1 MRPSL
6 RTLLVVASAA
16 LFGAT
21 APGGVVEAQ
30 STVPTVERIVFLGLA
45 TGDST
50 YFRGEAVRV
59 RVVFTKHVVVSTTS
73 GKPYVD
79 LMVGTK
85 VRRALFVTS
94 RLNRLDFSYTVQ
106 SADYD
111 ADGVSVTA
119 NALKLNGATIK
130 AKDNAALDAN
140 ATHGAVA
147 GGAARKVDG
156 SRARAPKVRSV
167 TFNSAPAS
175 GDTYGYGEE
184 VVTRVAFDRPVLVS
198 TTGGTPRLALTVGT
212 QVRQATLSN
221 SAGTH
226 RRLSFVY
233 AVQGDDS
240 APGGVSVAANA
251 LNLNGGTI
259 TAGADS
265 TTAAVLAH
273 GAIAADS
280 TRKIDGRRGRP
291 PRVDRIV
298 FLGPEPEDSTYW
310 RGDTI
315 VVEVGFDAKV
325 AVDTTNGKPQV
336 ALTVGTSPRQAV
348 YSARGEE
355 ALRFLY
361 VVQQTDA
368 DSDGVGIAA
377 NALAL
382 NGGRIMGTDVAASR
396 AANLAHVAVDAKAT
410 RKVDGSKIRTPA
422 VESVAF
428 AGSPAEGDTYH
439 YGNDVL
445 VQVAFN
451 RTVVVDTTGGKP
463 QLELTI
469 GTQRRRAVVV
479 APAGATAVLDF
490 TYKVQSADL
499 DADGASIAANA
510 LTLNGGTIKASAD
523 GTTAASLAHGALAA
537 TAARKVDG
545 RPRIVAMEL
554 VHPPGRPLPPQGIY
568 KFQETIWIRA
578 RFDQTLTMT
587 GKPQVSLVV
596 GTDTV
601 QVNARWD
608 LRQNNRAVEFPYR
621 VPRGAKDANGVSV
634 PKGSLDL
641 NGATLKAASDNV
653 TNARLDHVGVA
664 ADDDYKVDGN
674 VTPVPR
680 ARIGWW
686 NQPASGDT
694 FTRGER
700 IRIRAIFHT
709 RVAVAGKPQ
718 LTLKVGTRTRQLTA
732 VFATAWGPAF
742 DYVVQADDQDA
753 DGISVPENALSLP
766 GGAAIRAAADTS
778 VAASLAHDSLPADA
792 SRKVAGNVA
801 GTPKVQTIT
810 VSPLPSS
817 DSTYTRGERFYVN
830 VHFDRD
836 VAVNTTDGK
845 PRVALDIGGTTRYA
859 TYSHSFVLEP
869 AKQVFEYV
877 VQATDL
883 DADGLSIPANALSA
897 NGASITLANDTVA
910 ADLAHGTIAV
920 RPARKVDG
928 SRTTPPRVQSVWLG
942 LPVNGHTYVRGEPV
956 SVVAAFDR
964 QVAVD
969 TAAGSPYFDIEI
981 GSAKRRATYA
991 GQSLDK
997 MQMGFEYLVQ
1007 AGDVDE
1013 DGVGVAAN
1021 ALSAG
1026 GSAITAPGDTT
1037 PAVLA
1042 HVAVPSVYSYKV
1054 DGRLSGAATVR
1065 AIAISDPTSDSTFT
1079 RHEDLYV
1086 NVYFDREV
1094 AVSTTDG
1101 VPRIALDV
1109 GGSTRYATYSNP
1121 YASTRAIHSFRYVVQ
1136 ASDVDADGISIAAN
1150 ALSANGGSITT
1161 LGDTVAADLSHEAVA
1176 ADSARK
1182 ANGGRT
1188 GTPRVRSLWFSVPP
1202 SGGAY
1207 VEGDSIHVV
1216 AAFDREV
1223 AVDVT
1228 GGRPYIEIDVG
1239 GTKRRAPYAARHL
1252 ARSRITF
1259 RYLVQAADRD
1269 PDGVSVPANSLAAN
1283 GGSITTPSGTTP
1295 AILAHDSLPA
1305 NAAHKVTRAP
1315 PRALRVSIGPD
1326 PSSDSTY
1333 TLHEEFNVSMSFDR
1347 AVVVDTTGG
1356 RPRIALDIGGATR
1369 YATYSHPH
1377 NGGPTLQVFAYTVQ
1391 ASDRD
1396 TDGISIAAN
1405 ALSANGGSITAPG
1418 ETAAADLSHA
1428 AVAADSARKVNGG
1441 RTGSPRPRW
1450 VWLASSPVRGDT
1462 YRQGEAIKVDFTFD
1476 RRAVVDTAAGVP
1488 YVEIDVGGTKRRAS
1502 WTGPPSPSSHF
1513 RFTYV
1518 VQTADRDTD
1527 GASVPASTLT
1537 ANGGSITGVPGA
1549 ANTAI
1554 LTHDSLPANAAHKVN
1569 GALPPRAVGVRIGPN
1584 PSSDSTYTLHEEF
1597 NVSVSFDRAVVV
1609 DTTGGRPRVALDIGG
1624 ATRYATYSHP
1634 HNGGPT
1640 LQVFAYTVQASDRDT
1655 DGISIAANALSANG
1669 GSITA
1674 PGETAAADLS
1684 HAAVVP
1690 DAARKVNGG
1699 RTGGPRPRWVWLA
1712 STPASGDTYRQGEAI
1727 KVDFTFDRRAVV
1739 DTAAGVPYV
1748 EIDVG
1753 GTKRRAS
1760 WTGPPSPSSHFRF
1773 AYVVQ
1778 AADRDTDGVS
1788 VPANTLTGNGGSI
1801 TGVPGAATAAVLT
1814 HDSLPANAAH
1824 KVNGATASSSANRKP
1839 EIVAPMTPK
1848 TLELASVPVAEE
1860 LSAYF
1865 RDPDGDELTYTAVSS
1880 AQPVAAVT
1888 IAGNALTVRPRAVG
1902 QSLVTVRAA
1911 DPKGAEAEQSFL
1923 VTVEASR
1930 SDRARILKRS
1940 LAAFGRTVGTEAV
1953 EAIGGRL
1960 AAGEEAGAPG
1970 QSHFRV
1976 GGQSLSCDAA
1986 SRRHGCGLEGLAR
1999 QASRLLGV
2007 RLSPGVSGLA
2017 SALHGAANGRLDAE
2031 AARGLA
2037 HAFGKPVL
2045 GAEAEANAARHD
2057 EDIGKGRLLT
2067 LNPMSRRDFLSQA
2080 SFRFSPGGGGQAT
2093 GGGRRA
2099 TPGDEPQ
2106 PTPGGWMFWGQ
2117 MNTGG
2122 FEGRP
2127 EAGLALDAT
2136 VRSAYLGADYRFGPG
2151 PLAGLALS
2159 RTTSSISFE
2168 SEINGNGT
2176 VDVSLTGLYPYVR
2189 WSPRSGLS
2197 VWGLLGAGWG
2207 DADMW
2212 EAATGQRFE
2221 TNIGMFT
2228 TAAGAR
2234 QEVVHALA
2242 FKADAF
2248 AVRTDAGDA
2257 GDLAGVAAHAYRL
2270 RLAPEIGGRWAAS
2283 ERASV
2288 RSRAE
2293 LGVRIDG
2300 GDAETGI
2307 GAEAG
2312 AEVAFAHEGIGLHI
2326 DVRGRTLVAHQAEAF
2341 KEWGASV
2348 SVRLQPGRRA
2358 SGLSVRI
2365 EPTWGNVAS
2374 GMAMLW
2380 RDGMAGGAFGG
2391 SLDRSQARRAEDAV
2405 SPISA
2410 GRLEVETGY
2419 AFVVPELGRIA
2430 PFGRWALE
2438 RESGY
2443 RINVGIRLSALD
2455 ATDGPAAKFRASLDL
2470 FGEHTTRGVAPADR
2484 RLGLQGAIQFR

>member
-1 MRPSL
+1 MEVRPSL
-6 RTLLVVASAA
+6 RTLFVAASAA
-16 LFGAT
+16 LLGAT

-59 RVVFTKHVVVSTTS
+59 RIAFTRHVVVSTTN

-79 LMVGTK
+79 LTVGTT

-94 RLNRLDFSYTVQ
+94 KLNRLDFSYTVQ

-111 ADGVSVTA
+111 ADGVSVAA

-156 SRARAPKVRSV
+156 SRARAPKIRSV
-167 TFNSAPAS
+167 TFNSTPAS

-184 VVTRVAFDRPVLVS
+184 VVARVAFDRPVLVS
-198 TTGGTPRLALTVGT
+198 TTGGTPRLTLTVGT
-212 QVRQATLSN
+212 QVRQAALSN

-226 RRLSFVY
+226 RRLNFSY

-240 APGGVSVAANA
+240 APGGVSIAANA

-259 TAGADS
+259 TASADS

-273 GAIAADS
+273 GAVAADS

-336 ALTVGTSPRQAV
+336 ALTVGTSLRQAV

-355 ALRFLY
+355 ALRFSY
-361 VVQQTDA
+361 VVQQADA

-382 NGGRIMGTDVAASR
+382 NGGRIMGTDAAASR

-451 RTVVVDTTGGKP
+451 RSVVVDTTGGKP

-537 TAARKVDG
+537 TSARKVDG

-578 RFDQTLTMT
+578 SFDQTLTMT
-587 GKPQVSLVV
+587 GKPRVSLVV

-608 LRQNNRAVEFPYR
+608 LRQYNRAVEFPYR
-621 VPRGAKDANGVSV
+621 VPRGVKDANGVSV

-653 TNARLDHVGVA
+653 TNARLDHGGVA

-680 ARIGWW
+680 ARIVWW
-686 NQPASGDT
+686 NRPASGDT

-709 RVAVAGKPQ
+709 RVAVTGKPQ
-718 LTLKVGTRTRQLTA
+718 LTLKVGTRTRQLTT
-732 VFATAWGPAF
+732 VFATAWGPTF

-766 GGAAIRAAADTS
+766 GGGTIRAAADTT
-778 VAASLAHDSLPADA
+778 VAASLAHDSVPADA

-801 GTPKVQTIT
+801 GTPKVRTLT

-817 DSTYTRGERFYVN
+817 DSTYTRNERFYVN

-836 VAVNTTDGK
+836 VAVETTNGK

-859 TYSHSFVLEP
+859 MYSHSFILEP
-869 AKQVFEYV
+869 SRQVFEYV

-910 ADLAHGTIAV
+910 AELAHAAIAAHL
-920 RPARKVDG
+920 ARKVDG
-928 SRTTPPRVQSVWLG
+928 SRTTPPRVQAVWLG
-942 LPVNGHTYVRGEPV
+942 LPVNGHTYVRGESV

-964 QVAVD
+964 KVAVD
-969 TAAGSPYFDIEI
+969 TAAGSPYFDIDV
-981 GSAKRRATYA
+981 GSAKRRAAYA

-997 MQMGFEYLVQ
+997 MQMGFEYVVQ

-1042 HVAVPSVYSYKV
+1042 HVALPSVYSYKV
-1054 DGRLSGAATVR
+1054 DGRLSGAAIVR
-1065 AIAISDPTSDSTFT
+1065 AIVISDPASDSTFT

-1086 NVYFDREV
+1086 TVYFDREV

-1101 VPRIALDV
+1101 VPRIGLDI
-1109 GGSTRYATYSNP
+1109 GGSTRHATYSNP

-1182 ANGGRT
+1182 ANGGQA
-1188 GTPRVRSLWFSVPP
+1188 GTPRVRSLWFGVPP

-1207 VEGDSIHVV
+1207 MQGDSIHVV

-1239 GTKRRAPYAARHL
+1239 GTRRRAPYAARHL

-1259 RYLVQAADRD
+1259 RYVVQAEDRD
-1269 PDGVSVPANSLAAN
+1269 PDGVSVPANTLSAN
-1283 GGSITTPSGTTP
+1283 GGLITTPSDTTP
-1295 AILAHDSLPA
+1295 AVLAHDSLPA

-1333 TLHEEFNVSMSFDR
+1333 TLHEEFYVSVSFDR

-1356 RPRIALDIGGATR
+1356 RPRIALDIGGANR

-1377 NGGPTLQVFAYTVQ
+1377 NGGPTLQVFAYAVQ
-1391 ASDRD
+1391 VSDRD

-1441 RTGSPRPRW
+1441 RTGGPRPRW
-1450 VWLASSPVRGDT
+1450 LWLASSPASGDT
-1462 YRQGEAIKVDFTFD
+1462 YRQGESIKVDFTFD
-1476 RRAVVDTAAGVP
+1476 RRAVVDTAGGVP
-1488 YVEIDVGGTKRRAS
+1488 YVEIDIGGTKRRAS
-1502 WTGPPSPSSHF
+1502 WTGPPSPS
-1513 RFTYV
+1513 
-1518 VQTADRDTD
+1518 
-1527 GASVPASTLT
+1527 
-1537 ANGGSITGVPGA
+1537 N
-1549 ANTAI
+1549 
-1554 LTHDSLPANAAHKVN
+1554 
-1569 GALPPRAVGVRIGPN
+1569 
-1584 PSSDSTYTLHEEF
+1584 
-1597 NVSVSFDRAVVV
+1597 
-1609 DTTGGRPRVALDIGG
+1609 
-1624 ATRYATYSHP
+1624 
-1634 HNGGPT
+1634 
-1640 LQVFAYTVQASDRDT
+1640 
-1655 DGISIAANALSANG
+1655 
-1669 GSITA
+1669 
-1674 PGETAAADLS
+1674 
-1684 HAAVVP
+1684 
-1690 DAARKVNGG
+1690 
-1699 RTGGPRPRWVWLA
+1699 
-1712 STPASGDTYRQGEAI
+1712 
-1727 KVDFTFDRRAVV
+1727 
-1739 DTAAGVPYV
+1739 
-1748 EIDVG
+1748 
-1753 GTKRRAS
+1753 
-1760 WTGPPSPSSHFRF
+1760 HFRF

-1778 AADRDTDGVS
+1778 ASDADTDGVS
-1788 VPANTLTGNGGSI
+1788 VPANTLSANGGSI

-1814 HDSLPANAAH
+1814 HDSLSANAAH
-1824 KVNGATASSSANRKP
+1824 KVNGATASASANRKP
-1839 EIVAPMTPK
+1839 EVLAPMTPK

-1865 RDPDGDELTYTAVSS
+1865 RDPDGDDLAYSAVSS
-1880 AQPVAAVT
+1880 AQTVAAVT
-1888 IAGNALTVRPRAVG
+1888 IAGNALTVHPRAVG
-1902 QSLVTVRAA
+1902 QSHVTVRAA

-1960 AAGEEAGAPG
+1960 GAGEEAGAPG

-1976 GGQSLSCDAA
+1976 GGQSLSCDGA
-1986 SRRHGCGLEGLAR
+1986 SRRHGCGLGGLAR

-2007 RLSPGVSGLA
+2007 RLSPGVSRLA
-2017 SALHGAANGRLDAE
+2017 SALHGAAIGPLDAE

-2037 HAFGKPVL
+2037 HAFGKPGL
-2045 GAEAEANAARHD
+2045 GAEAVANATRHD
-2057 EDIGKGRLLT
+2057 EGFGRGRLLT
-2067 LNPMSRRDFLSQA
+2067 LNPMSRRDLLSQT
-2080 SFRFSPGGGGQAT
+2080 SFRFSPGDGGQAT
-2093 GGGRRA
+2093 GGRQA
-2099 TPGDEPQ
+2099 TPGDERQ
-2106 PTPGGWMFWGQ
+2106 ATPGGWTFWGQ
-2117 MNTGG
+2117 TNTGG

-2127 EAGLALDAT
+2127 EAGLVLDAT

-2176 VDVSLTGLYPYVR
+2176 VDVSLTGLYPYVQ

-2221 TNIGMFT
+2221 TNIGVFT

-2234 QEVVHALA
+2234 QEVVDALA

-2248 AVRTDAGDA
+2248 AVRTDAGEA

-2270 RLAPEIGGRWAAS
+2270 RLAPEVGGRWAAS
-2283 ERASV
+2283 EQASV

-2312 AEVAFAHEGIGLHI
+2312 AEVAFAHEGIGLHVG
-2326 DVRGRTLVAHQAEAF
+2326 VRGRTLVAHQAEAL
-2341 KEWGASV
+2341 KDWGASI

-2358 SGLSVRI
+2358 SGLSVSI
-2365 EPTWGNVAS
+2365 EPAWGNVAS

-2380 RDGMAGGAFGG
+2380 RDGMVGRAFGG
-2391 SLDRSQARRAEDAV
+2391 SSDRSQVRRAEDAV

-2443 RINVGIRLSALD
+2443 RMNVGIRLSALD
-2455 ATDGPAAKFRASLDL
+2455 ATDGPVAKFRASLDL
-2470 FGEHTTRGVAPADR
+2470 FGEHATRAAAPADR